1 MLVIR
6 SNVRAACQF
15 SFSSHH
21 HQPRVSYP
29 LSSSRPQGCHLC
41 LTIYSSY
48 SLLNRGTK
56 SRAADPIHPS
66 SPQTVAAPYFHIPL
80 PFLHHL
86 TKNLLTQF
94 IILHHFPK
102 KIKGLLL
109 PTLSIAHQHKEILLL
124 VKSRGLI
131 SSWVHV
137 CL

>member
-1 MLVIR
+1 MLPRYHIL
-6 SNVRAACQF
+6 SNPLFFLLLYSRRPPNPF
-15 SFSSHH
+15 SFSSHST
-21 HQPRVSYP
+21 V
-29 LSSSRPQGCHLC
+29 PQH
-41 LTIYSSY
+41 TPA
-48 SLLNRGTK
+48 N
-56 SRAADPIHPS
+56 PIPS
-66 SPQTVAAPYFHIPL
+66 STPIFITSPRFHHLAKISSPR
-80 PFLHHL
+80 FHHL

-109 PTLSIAHQHKEILLL
+109 PTSSIAHQHKEILLL